1 MCVISMIH
9 DRYRRTWP
17 VLPGTIVPGTGTAV
31 EPWVPDQIKWTPTQE
46 KTALDAFEELCAAA
60 RKLDEIL
67 GLPDCEDPK
76 KAEWLESVRQ
86 RVREHELKKI
96 DERLK

>member
-9 DRYRRTWP
+9 EHYQSTWP
-17 VLPGTIVPGTGTAV
+17 FPTIVPGTGTA
-31 EPWVPDQIKWTPTQE
+31 PYNPFIPDTITFTTIQE
-46 KTALDAFEELCAAA
+46 KTALEAFEELCAAA

-76 KAEWLESVRQ
+76 KAEWLESVRS
-86 RVREHELKKI
+86 RVREHELAKI
-96 DERLK
+96 EQRLK

>member
-9 DRYRRTWP
+9 DHYQPTWP
-17 VLPGTIVPGTGTAV
+17 APNTTPVVPWDPKITITSPPFTAA
-31 EPWVPDQIKWTPTQE
+31 QE
-46 KTALDAFEELCAAA
+46 KTALEAFEELCAAA

>member
-9 DRYRRTWP
+9 DHYRP
-17 VLPGTIVPGTGTAV
+17 VWSSPQTVPGTSTH
-31 EPWVPDQIKWTPTQE
+31 PWELGNIEILRNLTVPE

-76 KAEWLESVRQ
+76 KAEWLESVRE
-86 RVREHELKKI
+86 RVRQHELDKI
-96 DERLK
+96 NERLK

>member
-1 MCVISMIH
+1 MPS
-9 DRYRRTWP
+9 RTP
-17 VLPGTIVPGTGTAV
+17 VDPYIYPDTGTA
-31 EPWVPDQIKWTPTQE
+31 PYNPFIPDTITFTPVQE

-86 RVREHELKKI
+86 RVREHELAKI
-96 DERLK
+96 EERLETK

>member
-1 MCVISMIH
+1 MCVISMVF
-9 DRYRRTWP
+9 DRYRTWP
-17 VLPGTIVPGTGTAV
+17 GPTTVPGTGTY
-31 EPWVPDQIKWTPTQE
+31 PFVPDTITFTPIQE

-76 KAEWLESVRQ
+76 KAEWLESVRA
-86 RVREHELKKI
+86 RVREHELSKI
-96 DERLK
+96 EQRLK